1 MSRKKNLKVKQ
12 ESITLKQLR
21 ALRAVAEHGSITA
34 AAGELNLTPP
44 AVHTQLRGL
53 EAATVC
59 KLVQSSGAT
68 GAILTAEGL
77 AVLEAE
83 RQISATLSICMQKVQ
98 ALQDGQTGM
107 VVLGVVSTGKYFAPR
122 LVALLREAFPN
133 IDVILRVGNRQDI
146 VAGLQERSIEL
157 AIMGRPPRSPAVVA
171 EMLGAHPHVIIAAPE
186 HPLAQQARVGVDELL
201 AQTFITR
208 EQGSGTR
215 ILMSRYLDRIG
226 QGMTYRQIELGSNET
241 IKQAVIANLGIAM
254 ISQHTANEEIKSGRL
269 ATLNCAGLPIERQW
283 YLLHRQ
289 DLTMTSTL
297 TTVRDFILDLKA
309 NYLPK
314 L

>member
-1 MSRKKNLKVKQ
+1 MPTQ
-12 ESITLKQLR
+12 EYITLKQLR
-21 ALRAVAEHGSITA
+21 ALRAVAEYGSITA
-34 AAGELNLTPP
+34 AAGELGLTPP
-44 AVHTQLRGL
+44 AVHTQLKGL
-53 EAATVC
+53 EAATQC
-59 KLVQSSGAT
+59 KLLQSSGSA
-68 GAILTAEGL
+68 GAILTPEGH
-77 AVLEAE
+77 AVLDAE
-83 RQISATLSICMQKVQ
+83 RQIKASLDICMQKVK
-98 ALQDGQTGM
+98 ALKDGQTGV

-122 LVALLREAFPN
+122 LVALLRAAFPN

-146 VAGLQERSIEL
+146 VSGLQERSIEL
-157 AIMGRPPRSPAVVA
+157 AIMGRPPRTPPVIA

-186 HPLAQQARVGVDELL
+186 HPLARQDKVAVEDLL

-215 ILMSRYLDRIG
+215 ILMTRYLDRLG

-241 IKQAVIANLGIAM
+241 IKQAVIANLGVAM
-254 ISQHTANEEIKSGRL
+254 ISQHTASEEIKSGRL
-269 ATLNCAGLPIERQW
+269 ATLKSAGLPIERHW